1 MAPTVIPSKLQQ
13 GTNQCLCEDGTPYL
27 QNALFLVVKHA
38 TPWAHKLS
46 ACLFCH
52 IEHRTPF
59 NLRLVQSTP
68 SLLYHRPIR
77 RNQTSSISPSL
88 KKIKTKLWWQMTLI
102 PALRRQCQA
111 GLWVWGQSTDQVA
124 GQLGLPRETLSWEKQ
139 TQKFMRPANSQPQK
153 SQPNQT
159 RHHWKLLYLCY

>member
-13 GTNQCLCEDGTPYL
+13 GTNQCLCEDGTLYL
-27 QNALFLVVKHA
+27 QNALFLAVKHA
-38 TPWAHKLS
+38 TPWAHNFS

-59 NLRLVQSTP
+59 NLRLVQGTQ

-77 RNQTSSISPSL
+77 RNQTSSFSPSL

-102 PALRRQCQA
+102 PALRRRCQA

-124 GQLGLPRETLSWEKQ
+124 GQLGLPREILSWEKQ
-139 TQKFMRPANSQPQK
+139 IQKFMRPANSQP
-153 SQPNQT
+153 
-159 RHHWKLLYLCY
+159 